1 MSINSIV
8 EKYLEWNDRE
18 KWLLLRK
25 IAYQQL
31 RNRFFGSLQNIQSIS
46 WMDFKRY
53 YLNFGLISIG
63 GFRYKLTVDTISDFL
78 RSYTVS
84 KLEELVD
91 RGEVEVIGNASW
103 SQLHMGFRKDKWH
116 DVKKGI
122 SYLLFGEQNRPVSR
136 VDGSEVISRLRRVME
151 WDLSVVGF
159 GRAKVTPLLL
169 ICDEKDRFAVWNN
182 VSDEALHELKLKP
195 KTDITRSR
203 SVSEYLKA
211 NQALNMLKVEYSFRD
226 LSDVDLFV
234 WYFLKETRPKKTI
247 KTKKPFQRASTE
259 KSVEMYKEISLF
271 EKEIRA
277 FIYERLHDAFSDFWI
292 IKAVP
297 KEIGLRWQERREAD
311 IKEGKPPERNIMDYA
326 DFSDY
331 KEIILYNWKKV
342 FAKYFK
348 DKEKLRVRLDD
359 LNNLC
364 RKTTM
369 HVRTITEDEIGL
381 GKISIRWL
389 KSRMKSSNIDL

>member
-1 MSINSIV
+1 MRVLTLSINSIV

-31 RNRFFGSLQNIQSIS
+31 RNRFFSSLQNIQGIS

-84 KLEELVD
+84 KLKELVD

-136 VDGSEVISRLRRVME
+136 VDGSEVITRLRRVME

-159 GRAKVTPLLL
+159 GRAKVT
-169 ICDEKDRFAVWNN
+169 
-182 VSDEALHELKLKP
+182 
-195 KTDITRSR
+195 IT
-203 SVSEYLKA
+203 
-211 NQALNMLKVEYSFRD
+211 ML
-226 LSDVDLFV
+226 
-234 WYFLKETRPKKTI
+234 T
-247 KTKKPFQRASTE
+247 
-259 KSVEMYKEISLF
+259 
-271 EKEIRA
+271 
-277 FIYERLHDAFSDFWI
+277 
-292 IKAVP
+292 
-297 KEIGLRWQERREAD
+297 
-311 IKEGKPPERNIMDYA
+311 
-326 DFSDY
+326 
-331 KEIILYNWKKV
+331 
-342 FAKYFK
+342 
-348 DKEKLRVRLDD
+348 
-359 LNNLC
+359 
-364 RKTTM
+364 
-369 HVRTITEDEIGL
+369 
-381 GKISIRWL
+381 
-389 KSRMKSSNIDL
+389 

>member
-1 MSINSIV
+1 LNINSIV
-8 EKYLEWNDRE
+8 EKYLEWNERE

-25 IAYQQL
+25 VAYQQL
-31 RNRFFGSLQNIQSIS
+31 RNRFFSSLKSIERIS
-46 WMDFKRY
+46 IIDFKRY
-53 YLNFGLISIG
+53 YLNFGSVLIG
-63 GFRYKLTVDTISDFL
+63 GFEYKLTVNTIPDFL
-78 RSYTVS
+78 RSYSPS
-84 KLEELVD
+84 KLEELVA
-91 RGEVEVIGNASW
+91 RKEIEVIGNASW
-103 SQLHMGFRKDKWH
+103 SQLHMGFRKEKWEA
-116 DVKKGI
+116 VKKGI
-122 SYLLFGEQNRPVSR
+122 CYLLFGGENRPVNKT
-136 VDGSEVISRLRRVME
+136 DESEVITRLRRVLE
-151 WDLSVVGF
+151 WDLSVSGF

-169 ICDEKDRFAVWNN
+169 ICDENDRFAVWNN
-182 VSDEALHELKLKP
+182 VSDETLHKLKLKP

-211 NQALNMLKVEYSFRD
+211 NQALNMLKVEYSFKD
-226 LSDVDLFV
+226 LSDVDLFM
-234 WYFLKETRPKKTI
+234 WYFLKETKPKKPI
-247 KTKKPFQRASTE
+247 RAKKSFQMVSTE

-277 FIYERLHDAFSDFWI
+277 FIFEKLYDAFSDFWI
-292 IKAVP
+292 IRAVP
-297 KEIGLRWQERREAD
+297 KEIGMRWQKRREAD
-311 IKEGKPPERNIMDYA
+311 IKEGKPPERNILNYA

-331 KEIILYNWKKV
+331 KEIILYNWKKI

-369 HVRTITEDEIGL
+369 HIRTITEDEIGL

-389 KSRMKSSNIDL
+389 RSKMKNI